1 MEMKEILIMV
11 CNMLD
16 IDETVASENTSDK
29 KTLSLLLRAF
39 NNVISEISEE
49 YLPFM
54 HSEKVRSVNGVINFS
69 TLEKRVQ
76 KVESIENEK
85 GEKIKFSVGVNSVLI
100 KGLDGEYL
108 IKYSFIPDD
117 VKFGET
123 VEIPAQI
130 TKRALS
136 YGVAGE
142 YALMTERYDE
152 SVNYDAKFNTAMRIA
167 SRDKKERRLPY
178 RGYL

>member
-1 MEMKEILIMV
+1 MIMV

-16 IDETVASENTSDK
+16 IDETVANENSSDT
-29 KTLSLLLRAF
+29 KTLGLLLRAF

-54 HSEKVRSVNGVINFS
+54 HAEKVTSINGIISFS
-69 TLEKRVQ
+69 ALEKRVQ
-76 KVESIENEK
+76 KVESVENEK
-85 GEKIKFSVGVNSVLI
+85 GEKIKFSVGLNSLSI
-100 KGLDGEYL
+100 KEKDGEYL

-117 VKFGET
+117 AKFGDS
-123 VEIPAQI
+123 VDVPAQI